1 MLWCLTKKNS
11 PNKKH
16 TPKIVRMAHI
26 MCILALLCFASCVAE
41 NTETEQ
47 GFKDHHL
54 QQNSLSWL
62 DKLQDNQVRC
72 LYFYLIQFL
81 FCLNF
86 CLNISIEELSFQWLK
101 PGPKSQLQLC
111 CRPQNALP
119 TDFQKVS
126 AYAHIFYWSW
136 SSKNLIL
143 FSASH
148 SRCCQS

>member
-47 GFKDHHL
+47 GFKDHQL

-62 DKLQDNQVRC
+62 DKLQDNQE
-72 LYFYLIQFL
+72 LTKKQNLLDLL
-81 FCLNF
+81 FKLSKSENGII
-86 CLNISIEELSFQWLK
+86 LEGPAGTEKQEKNRRELGSGNTTHTRR
-101 PGPKSQLQLC
+101 PGCRVFFWKSWTAC
-111 CRPQNALP
+111 
-119 TDFQKVS
+119 
-126 AYAHIFYWSW
+126 
-136 SSKNLIL
+136 
-143 FSASH
+143 
-148 SRCCQS
+148 